1 MQSRLTNYF
10 ELDAYKVLNIL
21 LIERLKKTSGFQVTQ
36 IYKGPMV
43 RGLYHGLGLMI
54 WQENNKQQIYNG
66 YFYTSYIHGYGRM
79 IYANGSVFEGIYK
92 DNRRF
97 GPGILTYVNQQQD
110 VGFWFGNRMLRTISD
125 VTWQLVQ
132 SFEASNT
139 DGLIKQLQF
148 RDLIDLTQEPHA
160 IITLRDR
167 NEEYLNT
174 NHSYAHTKDYKSLFF
189 DVPKYNDVFFRKITQ
204 MTSAIKLNSANC
216 RNGNRYKLGHNL
228 EDFIQKYYLIIPRE
242 ESSQSVTQF
251 LLTCAIQFGENIEA
265 LGRNSWTLD
274 ENELDHAEDVESAQ
288 LHKPSIF
295 PRLLAYNNNTLDK
308 MIMAHMFQQKFAE
321 ESIFITMNDLWEGK
335 RDVFGSPGDQE
346 LAANYLLTE
355 LDLSPDHVQNHILD
369 SNIEV
374 DVADFRGNTRLMIAV
389 ANDQHDIIHC
399 LVGLGAYLECCNDDG
414 FTPLNMALMR
424 YVCLLNNIKRWNEYV
439 IPHVVLKF
447 NVKKGSQ
454 VLVLKNKR
462 NINFFSPE
470 NLVNLIVTDETNIMN
485 AEKSIFKIKQSVMMK
500 RVVYSSIEKTISI
513 LLNKG
518 AKTTTSCTPRSSIHM
533 ALMTCNYHILES
545 VIKAEG
551 DVHYILTDEELYL

>member
-148 RDLIDLTQEPHA
+148 RDLIDLTQ
-160 IITLRDR
+160 
-167 NEEYLNT
+167 
-174 NHSYAHTKDYKSLFF
+174 
-189 DVPKYNDVFFRKITQ
+189 
-204 MTSAIKLNSANC
+204 
-216 RNGNRYKLGHNL
+216 
-228 EDFIQKYYLIIPRE
+228 IIPRE

-551 DVHYILTDEELYL
+551 DVHYILTDEDYRLNLLHMAVVLPINYNVINCIKVLIKHGVDCNHKSIVISVY